1 MRYVVL
7 GIVCCATALTAVA
20 ADVSPYAGEEVR
32 NIKALSEQQIE
43 AYLSGQGMGYARA
56 AELNGFPGPLHVLEL
71 AEELGLSEAQLQQ
84 TQGIYD
90 AMHDSAVA
98 LGEQLV
104 ERERALDQ
112 RFAGNNMD
120 AESLDGLVTEIALL
134 KARIRH
140 VHLAAHLEQKRLL
153 SQQQV
158 HLYNQLRGYSTSA
171 EHDAHLGH

>member
-1 MRYVVL
+1 MRYVAL
-7 GIVCCATALTAVA
+7 GIVCYATALTAMA

-43 AYLSGQGMGYARA
+43 AYLSGQGMGYAKA
-56 AELNGFPGPLHVLEL
+56 AELNGYPGPLHVLEL

-90 AMHDSAVA
+90 AMRASAVA

-112 RFAGNNMD
+112 HFAQETIN
-120 AESLDGLVTEIALL
+120 AEFLDSLATEIALL
-134 KARIRH
+134 EGQIRRT
-140 VHLAAHLEQKRLL
+140 HLAAHLEQKKVL
-153 SQQQV
+153 SQHQV
-158 HLYNQLRGYSTSA
+158 QLYNKLRGYDSSQGR
-171 EHDAHLGH
+171 DAHHGH